1 MHLINQQTQR
11 DINRQARIV
20 DNANKEVNEYIIR
33 EIQQERMTS
42 DRKILKDLKKIVDVK
57 LEVETIGLKESNS
70 HQLERY
76 RVVNKYRK
84 TNKKPAKMDKSIM
97 VSANLETKKELNKLP
112 KRALRI
118 IKHGRREVEM
128 KRKEIF
134 DGLSNNTK

>member
-42 DRKILKDLKKIVDVK
+42 DRKILKDLNKIVDVK
-57 LEVETIGLKESNS
+57 LEVETIGIKESNN

-76 RVVNKYRK
+76 RVVNKYRN
-84 TNKKPAKMDKSIM
+84 TNKKLTKRDNSIM
-97 VSANLETKKELNKLP
+97 VSANSETRKELNKLP

-134 DGLSNNTK
+134 DGLSNNT

>member
-1 MHLINQQTQR
+1 MHLVNQETQR

-33 EIQQERMTS
+33 EVQQERMTS
-42 DRKILKDLKKIVDVK
+42 DRKILRDLNKIVDVK
-57 LEVETIGLKESNS
+57 LEVETIGIKESNS

-76 RVVNKYRK
+76 RVVNKYRN
-84 TNKKPAKMDKSIM
+84 TNKKPAKMDNSIM

-118 IKHGRREVEM
+118 IKLARREVEM

-134 DGLSNNTK
+134 DGLSNNT

>member
-1 MHLINQQTQR
+1 MHLVNQETQR

-33 EIQQERMTS
+33 EVQQERMTS
-42 DRKILKDLKKIVDVK
+42 DRKILRDLNKIVDVK
-57 LEVETIGLKESNS
+57 LEVETIGNKESKN

-76 RVVNKYRK
+76 RVVNKYRN
-84 TNKKPAKMDKSIM
+84 TNKKPAKMDNSIM

-118 IKHGRREVEM
+118 IKLARREVEM

-134 DGLSNNTK
+134 DGLSNNT

>member
-42 DRKILKDLKKIVDVK
+42 DRKILKDLNKIVNVK
-57 LEVETIGLKESNS
+57 LEVETIGIKESNS
-70 HQLERY
+70 YQLERY

-84 TNKKPAKMDKSIM
+84 TNKKPPKMDNSIM
-97 VSANLETKKELNKLP
+97 VSANSETRKELNKLP

-118 IKHGRREVEM
+118 IKLARREVEM

-134 DGLSNNTK
+134 DGLSNNT

>member
-42 DRKILKDLKKIVDVK
+42 DRKILKDLNKIVDVK
-57 LEVETIGLKESNS
+57 LEVETIGIKESNS

-76 RVVNKYRK
+76 RVVNKYRN
-84 TNKKPAKMDKSIM
+84 TNKKPAKMDNSIM

-118 IKHGRREVEM
+118 IKLARREVEM

-134 DGLSNNTK
+134 DGLSNNT